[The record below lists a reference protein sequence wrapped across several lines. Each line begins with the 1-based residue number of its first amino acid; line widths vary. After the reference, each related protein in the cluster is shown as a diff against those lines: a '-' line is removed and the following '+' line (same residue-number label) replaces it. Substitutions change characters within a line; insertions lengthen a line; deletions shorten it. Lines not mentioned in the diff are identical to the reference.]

1 MILLWWFLPLVV
13 AVLWG
18 RAFSELGRPQQGQR
32 LRTYLVVPPLIVGVC
47 LGLMQVPAIQ
57 QLGNNDTLFNWTML
71 ELWTGAL
78 ATAASWL
85 LGLVVIALRWAWQRL
100 KYWLAQDPLRDGI

>member
-13 AVLWG
+13 AVLCG

-100 KYWLAQDPLRDGI
+100 KHWLAQDPPRDGI